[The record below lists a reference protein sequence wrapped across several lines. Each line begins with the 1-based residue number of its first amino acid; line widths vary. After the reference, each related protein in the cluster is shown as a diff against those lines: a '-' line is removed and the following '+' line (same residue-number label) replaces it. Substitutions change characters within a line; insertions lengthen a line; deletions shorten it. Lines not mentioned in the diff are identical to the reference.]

1 MTKNFKN
8 ILNRYVCLSS
18 FISLPIWFV
27 TSLLVNIVFESKKL
41 ALLTLVIGLINW
53 FFVMVH
59 FEICTSSIDNE
70 NKIGDILFSIY
81 LTILLIL
88 STYIVFNYGQTI
100 LNELCPT
107 FWTFS
112 SVGQST
118 LLITGWS
125 QVRALQGPLKLSQT

>member
-1 MTKNFKN
+1 MMSDGFILSLSVILQNQYQNKDTTLIMTKNFKN
-8 ILNRYVCLSS
+8 IVDRYVCLSPL
-18 FISLPIWFV
+18 ISLPVWFV

-81 LTILLIL
+81 VTILLIL

-100 LNELCPT
+100 LNE
-107 FWTFS
+107 FIS
-112 SVGQST
+112 
-118 LLITGWS
+118 
-125 QVRALQGPLKLSQT
+125 K

>member
-18 FISLPIWFV
+18 FILLPIWFV

-81 LTILLIL
+81 VTILLIL
-88 STYIVFNYGQTI
+88 STYIVLVCKTDMCGFK
-100 LNELCPT
+100 
-107 FWTFS
+107 S
-112 SVGQST
+112 H
-118 LLITGWS
+118 
-125 QVRALQGPLKLSQT
+125 VRLFGPLAQLVRVPCS